1 MRSPNEACMFPLVRT
16 YTSVAY
22 AEPQEELFDQFGDVY
37 KASWS
42 DIQHCSPLHEAKT
55 PALWQVKRVR
65 AITLAGGNPSTFII
79 RQSGSEIQYRLYML
93 AYKILGIDRPA
104 IRRWRPLSEDKRNEI
119 ISDYAAGMSIKGI
132 VTKYDIADSQIYQ
145 SMRIMETNIK
155 RERHRPV
162 TDELK
167 TEILKLYRNGMSSN
181 RIGKKFD
188 RHHDVIR
195 NIIISVTHENLS
207 TRKFLKVSL
216 EERDR
221 LKELKEK
228 GFNNTEVAKLTG
240 HSPTFVRKVTD
251 DSPMKHHKTF
261 NETEKQ
267 SLREAFNEG
276 LSLRATA
283 RKFNSATS
291 SVKFWFDKFKRG
303 L

>member
-1 MRSPNEACMFPLVRT
+1 MFPFVKT
-16 YTSVAY
+16 YTSVNY
-22 AEPQEELFDQFGDVY
+22 AEPQEELFDQFGDVF

-79 RQSGSEIQYRLYML
+79 RQGGSEIQYRLYML

-104 IRRWRPLSEDKRNEI
+104 IRRWRPLSDEKRNGI

-167 TEILKLYRNGMSSN
+167 TEILKLYRNGMSSTMV
-181 RIGKKFD
+181 GKKFD

-195 NIIISVTHENLS
+195 NIIMSVTHENLS
-207 TRKFLKVSL
+207 TRKFLRVSL

-221 LKELKEK
+221 LRELKEK

-261 NETEKQ
+261 SEADRQN
-267 SLREAFNEG
+267 LRDAFKEG
-276 LSLRATA
+276 LSL
-283 RKFNSATS
+283 
-291 SVKFWFDKFKRG
+291 
-303 L
+303 

>member
-1 MRSPNEACMFPLVRT
+1 MRSPDEACMFPIEKT

-22 AEPQEELFDQFGDVY
+22 AESQEELFDQFGDIY
-37 KASWS
+37 QASWS

-55 PALWQVKRVR
+55 PALWQVKKVR
-65 AITLAGGNPSTFII
+65 AITLAGGNPSMFII

-104 IRRWRPLSEDKRNEI
+104 IRRWRPLSDEKRNEI
-119 ISDYAAGMSIKGI
+119 ISDYAAGMPIKEI
-132 VTKYDIADSQIYQ
+132 VAKYDIADSQIYQ
-145 SMRIMETNIK
+145 SMRIMETNIR
-155 RERHRPV
+155 RERHKPV

-167 TEILKLYRNGMSSN
+167 TEILKLYRNGMSSI

-195 NIIISVTHENLS
+195 NIIMSVTHENLS

-221 LKELKEK
+221 LRELKEK
-228 GFNNTEVAKLTG
+228 GFNNTQVAKLTD

-251 DSPMKHHKTF
+251 DSPMKHHRTF
-261 NETEKQ
+261 SEADRQN
-267 SLREAFNEG
+267 LREAFKEG

>member
-1 MRSPNEACMFPLVRT
+1 MFPIVKT

-22 AEPQEELFDQFGDVY
+22 AEPQEELNDQFGTVY
-37 KASWS
+37 QASWS
-42 DIQHCSPLHEAKT
+42 DIQHCSPLHEEKT

-65 AITLAGGNPSTFII
+65 GITLAGGNPSSFII
-79 RQSGSEIQYRLYML
+79 RQSGSEIQYRLYMQ
-93 AYKILGIDRPA
+93 AYKIMGIDRPA
-104 IRRWRPLSEDKRNEI
+104 IRRWHPLSDEKRNEI
-119 ISDYAAGMSIKGI
+119 ISDYAAGMSIKSI
-132 VTKYDIADSQIYQ
+132 VMKYDIADSQIYQ
-145 SMRIMETNIK
+145 SMRVMETNIK

-167 TEILKLYRNGMSSN
+167 TEILKLYRNGVSSTS
-181 RIGKKFD
+181 IGKKFD

-195 NIIISVTHENLS
+195 NIIMSVTHENLS

-221 LKELKEK
+221 LRELKEK

-261 NETEKQ
+261 SEADRQN
-267 SLREAFNEG
+267 LREAFKEG

-283 RKFNSATS
+283 RKFDTAAS
-291 SVKFWFDKFKRG
+291 SVKFWFDKFRRG

>member
-1 MRSPNEACMFPLVRT
+1 MHKHIPT
-16 YTSVAY
+16 YTSVVY
-22 AEPQEELFDQFGDVY
+22 AQPHEELFDQFGDIY
-37 KASWS
+37 QASWS

-104 IRRWRPLSEDKRNEI
+104 IRRWRPLSDEKRTEI

-132 VTKYDIADSQIYQ
+132 VAKYDIADSQIYQ
-145 SMRIMETNIK
+145 SMRIMETNIP

-167 TEILKLYRNGMSSN
+167 TEILKLYRNGMSSTM
-181 RIGKKFD
+181 IGKKFD

-195 NIIISVTHENLS
+195 NIIMSVTHENLS
-207 TRKFLKVSL
+207 TRKFLRVSL

-221 LKELKEK
+221 LRELKEK
-228 GFNNTEVAKLTG
+228 GFNNKEVAKLTG

-261 NETEKQ
+261 SEADRQN
-267 SLREAFNEG
+267 LRGAFKDG

-283 RKFNSATS
+283 RKFDAAAS
-291 SVKFWFDKFKRG
+291 SVKFWFDKFRRG

>member
-1 MRSPNEACMFPLVRT
+1 MFPLVKT

-37 KASWS
+37 QASWS

-79 RQSGSEIQYRLYML
+79 RQTGSEIQYRLYML

-104 IRRWRPLSEDKRNEI
+104 IRRWRHLSEDKRNGI
-119 ISDYAAGMSIKGI
+119 ISDYAAGMSIKEI
-132 VTKYDIADSQIYQ
+132 VSKYDIADSQIYQ

-167 TEILKLYRNGMSSN
+167 TEILKLYRNGMSSIK
-181 RIGKKFD
+181 IGKKFD

-207 TRKFLKVSL
+207 ARKFLRVSL

-221 LKELKEK
+221 VKELKEK
-228 GFNNTEVAKLTG
+228 GFNNTQVAKLTG

-251 DSPMKHHKTF
+251 DSPMKHHRTF

-267 SLREAFNEG
+267 GLREAFKEG

>member
-1 MRSPNEACMFPLVRT
+1 MFPFVKT

-22 AEPQEELFDQFGDVY
+22 AESQEELSDQFGDVY

-65 AITLAGGNPSTFII
+65 GITLAGGNPSSFII

-93 AYKILGIDRPA
+93 SYKILGIDRPA
-104 IRRWRPLSEDKRNEI
+104 IRRWRPLSDEKRNGI
-119 ISDYAAGMSIKGI
+119 ISDYAAGMSIKEI
-132 VTKYDIADSQIYQ
+132 VAKYDIADSQIYQ
-145 SMRIMETNIK
+145 SMMIMETNIK

-167 TEILKLYRNGMSSN
+167 TEILKLYRNGMSSTM
-181 RIGKKFD
+181 IGKKFD

-195 NIIISVTHENLS
+195 NIIMSVTHENLS
-207 TRKFLKVSL
+207 TRKFLRVSL

-221 LKELKEK
+221 VKELKEK
-228 GFNNTEVAKLTG
+228 GFNNKEVAKLTG

-251 DSPMKHHKTF
+251 DSPMKHHRTF
-261 NETEKQ
+261 SEADRQN
-267 SLREAFNEG
+267 LREAFKEG

-283 RKFNSATS
+283 MKFDAAKS
-291 SVKFWFDKFKRG
+291 SVKFWFDKFRRG